1 MTTEIPEDLGIKIG
15 TQEEEFWT
23 QKIEAIDGSLRELN
37 EAIKVNN
44 VIKEAF
50 QKKIDDEVDKS

>member
-23 QKIEAIDGSLRELN
+23 QKIEAIDGSLRELH